1 MCFSTIPTLT
11 VYKTMW
17 PGTSRYM
24 GGSGL
29 LRCRGLLYV
38 KLLVALMQ
46 KFFYFAIEL
55 FGLVVLSVK
64 V

>member
-1 MCFSTIPTLT
+1 
-11 VYKTMW
+11 
-17 PGTSRYM
+17 M